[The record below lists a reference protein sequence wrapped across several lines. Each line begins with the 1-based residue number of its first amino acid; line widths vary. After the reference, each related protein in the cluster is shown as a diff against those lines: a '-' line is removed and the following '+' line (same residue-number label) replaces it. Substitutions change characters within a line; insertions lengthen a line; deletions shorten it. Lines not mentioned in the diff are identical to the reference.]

1 MGGGRGGWAVIT
13 LILNKEGRHLS
24 GWRALQQFGSF
35 QHIFPTPPPSHPLY
49 INTVMVGSLVIP
61 TSQIYIRSTV
71 VHGFPHF
78 GQLHWFPV
86 PFPFLSLSP
95 SLEDEMLLQLFS
107 WL

>member
-1 MGGGRGGWAVIT
+1 MASEPQAIITFMGWG
-13 LILNKEGRHLS
+13 
-24 GWRALQQFGSF
+24 
-35 QHIFPTPPPSHPLY
+35 
-49 INTVMVGSLVIP
+49 
-61 TSQIYIRSTV
+61 QIYIRSTV

-86 PFPFLSLSP
+86 PLPFLSLSP